1 MAKHC
6 VVRLDNMSGTT
17 DGTLLRSVRFNN
29 GSTDADIDNGMI
41 VKLDSLLPNERELWK
56 TLTPEAATPIE
67 EVALVATPEV
77 MADERLR
84 NLTDFYNTAGSNARA
99 YKLHAGD
106 IFSVTTDA
114 IDGTAT
120 VGHFVE
126 LQANTKLKDVESA
139 TGGSTI
145 VGKVIQL
152 ETVGSLNYAVIEVR
166 PGKGAAG

>member
-29 GSTDADIDNGMI
+29 GSADADIDNGMI

-56 TLTPEAATPIE
+56 ALTPEAATPIE

-84 NLTDFYNTAGSNARA
+84 NLTDFYNTAGSNAR
-99 YKLHAGD
+99 D

-152 ETVGSLNYAVIEVR
+152 EIVGSLNYAVIEVR

>member
-29 GSTDADIDNGMI
+29 GSADADIDNGMI

-56 TLTPEAATPIE
+56 ALTPEAATPIE

-77 MADERLR
+77 MAD
-84 NLTDFYNTAGSNARA
+84 FYNTAGSNASA